1 MVNHIPSF
9 SFTKIHFTIC
19 AKYTKQ
25 DTPWYILAELFLLYR
40 KAISCKVKKEA
51 CKSITFYRPLL
62 AFLNRFPVL
71 ILILI
76 IF

>member
-1 MVNHIPSF
+1 MFRHFHSQKFISQFVQNIQKGCALAHSCGEF
-9 SFTKIHFTIC
+9 FTL
-19 AKYTKQ
+19 Q
-25 DTPWYILAELFLLYR
+25 ESNFLL
-40 KAISCKVKKEA
+40 KKEA

-71 ILILI
+71 ILI